1 MYWFYWFSISVICGY
16 VCTELMF
23 LCIYIY
29 ICFYRNFIHST
40 CSLKRMKSRW
50 KKPRR
55 AKSSIFT
62 KCWRYATATYTHLFF
77 RACQLFP
84 NQQTT
89 MNFTKML
96 MCMCWGTGV
105 DGVWSYPAASGV
117 SPQWCGE
124 GMGQAD
130 RGHAGEG
137 EEPETWSGQVWRV
150 ILLMLLVHH
159 TLLWFVILILYLPDS
174 HVNHVKYMS

>member
-1 MYWFYWFSISVICGY
+1 MLTLITCFISLI
-16 VCTELMF
+16 F
-23 LCIYIY
+23 D
-29 ICFYRNFIHST
+29 RHFIHST
-40 CSLKRMKSRW
+40 CSLKRMKSHW

-55 AKSSIFT
+55 AKSSICT
-62 KCWRYATATYTHLFF
+62 KCLRYATTTYTRLFF
-77 RACQLFP
+77 RACKLFL

-96 MCMCWGTGV
+96 LCVCWGTGV
-105 DGVWSYPAASGV
+105 DRVWSYPASSGI
-117 SPQWCGE
+117 SPQRCGE